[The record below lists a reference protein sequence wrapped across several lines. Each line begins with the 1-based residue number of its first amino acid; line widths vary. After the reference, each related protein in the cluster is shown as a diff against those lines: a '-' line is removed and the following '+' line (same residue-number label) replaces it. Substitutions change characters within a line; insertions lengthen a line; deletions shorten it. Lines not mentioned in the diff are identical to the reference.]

1 MNLSGRAVLVTGGS
15 AGIGLACVRR
25 MLDEGAQ
32 VHIVDLQTTDD
43 RDVLDAITAGRVIFT
58 KLDLGDKSSA
68 AEAVQRT
75 FEKWGRL
82 DVLINNAAYT
92 AHRGGALL
100 ETTDEEWERQMDVT
114 LRGTFGMCRAAVP
127 LMIEQ
132 GGGSIVNVA
141 SICALR
147 PFANT
152 LAYCTAK
159 AAILQ
164 LTRSIAID
172 YGRYGIRCNAVC
184 PGAIDTPAFSSIR
197 SQPFELADREA
208 RTALGRIGKPEEVAA
223 AVYFLASDE
232 AAYITG
238 TSLTVDGGWDAS
250 QWSDRVGPRGAETPK
265 RNG

>member
-1 MNLSGRAVLVTGGS
+1 MNLPGGRAVLLTGGS

-25 MLDEGAQ
+25 MLREGAQ
-32 VHIVDLQTTDD
+32 VHIVDLHATAD
-43 RDVLDAITAGRVIFT
+43 REVLDAIADGRVIST
-58 KLDLGDKSSA
+58 EADLGDKSTP

-75 FEKWGRL
+75 LTKWGRL

-92 AHRGGALL
+92 THRGGALL
-100 ETTDEEWERQMDVT
+100 ETTDEEWQRQMDVT
-114 LRGTFGMCRAAVP
+114 LGGSFGMCRAVVP
-127 LMIEQ
+127 PMLEQ
-132 GGGSIVNVA
+132 GKGSIVNVA
-141 SICALR
+141 SIGGLR

-172 YGRYGIRCNAVC
+172 YGRSGIRCNAVC

-208 RTALGRIGKPEEVAA
+208 RTALGRIGTPEEVAA

-238 TSLTVDGGWDAS
+238 ATLTVDGGWDAS
-250 QWSDRVGPRGAETPK
+250 QWNDQLGPRSGEKT
-265 RNG
+265 

>member
-1 MNLSGRAVLVTGGS
+1 MNLSGRVVLLTGGT

-25 MLDEGAQ
+25 MLSDGAQ
-32 VHIVDLQTTDD
+32 IHVVDLHATAD
-43 RDVLDAITAGRVIFT
+43 REVLDALAAGRVIFT
-58 KLDLGDKSSA
+58 EADLGDTSTP
-68 AEAVQRT
+68 AEMVQRT
-75 FEKWGRL
+75 LTRWGRL
-82 DVLINNAAYT
+82 DVLVNNAAYT

-100 ETTDEEWERQMDVT
+100 DTTDQEWQRQMDVT

-127 LMIEQ
+127 AMLE
-132 GGGSIVNVA
+132 GGKGSIVNVS
-141 SICALR
+141 SIGGVR

-172 YGRYGIRCNAVC
+172 YGRNGIRCNAVC
-184 PGAIDTPAFSSIR
+184 PGAIDTPAFSTIR
-197 SQPFELADREA
+197 SQPLELADREA
-208 RTALGRIGKPEEVAA
+208 RTALGRIGTPEEVAA

-238 TSLTVDGGWDAS
+238 ITLTVDGGWDAS
-250 QWSDRVGPRGAETPK
+250 QWNEHLGPRSGDRP
-265 RNG
+265 

>member
-1 MNLSGRAVLVTGGS
+1 MNLPGRVVLLTGGS

-25 MLDEGAQ
+25 MLSEGAQ
-32 VHIVDLQTTDD
+32 IHIVDLHTTAD
-43 RDVLDAITAGRVIFT
+43 RDVVDAMADGRAIST
-58 KLDLGDKSSA
+58 EADLGDQSTPAK
-68 AEAVQRT
+68 AVQRT
-75 FEKWGRL
+75 LAKWGRL

-92 AHRGGALL
+92 THRGGALL
-100 ETTDEEWERQMDVT
+100 ETTDEEWQRQMDVT
-114 LRGTFGMCRAAVP
+114 LRGSFGMCRAVVP
-127 LMIEQ
+127 QMLEQ
-132 GGGSIVNVA
+132 GRGSIVNVA
-141 SICALR
+141 SIGALR

-172 YGRYGIRCNAVC
+172 YGRSGIRCNAVC
-184 PGAIDTPAFSSIR
+184 PGAIDTPAFSTIR

-208 RTALGRIGKPEEVAA
+208 RTALGRIGSPEEVAA

-238 TSLTVDGGWDAS
+238 TTLTVDGGWDAS
-250 QWSDRVGPRGAETPK
+250 QWSDQLGPRSGERA
-265 RNG
+265 

>member
-1 MNLSGRAVLVTGGS
+1 MRSLAGKIALLTGGS

-25 MLDEGAQ
+25 MMHEGAQ
-32 VHIVDLQTTDD
+32 VHVVDLHATAD
-43 RDVLDAITAGRVIFT
+43 RDVLEA
-58 KLDLGDKSSA
+58 L

-75 FEKWGRL
+75 LRQWGRL

-92 AHRGGALL
+92 AHQGGALL
-100 ETTDEEWERQMDVT
+100 ETTDDEWQRQMDVT
-114 LRGTFGMCRAAVP
+114 LRGTFAMCRAAMP
-127 LMIEQ
+127 PMLEQ
-132 GGGSIVNVA
+132 GKGSIVNVA
-141 SICALR
+141 SIGALR

-172 YGRYGIRCNAVC
+172 YGRRGIRCNAVC
-184 PGAIDTPAFSSIR
+184 PGAIDTPAFSGIR
-197 SQPFELADREA
+197 SRPLELADREA
-208 RTALGRIGKPEEVAA
+208 RTALGRIGKSEEVAA

-238 TSLTVDGGWDAS
+238 TTLTVDGGWDAS
-250 QWSDRVGPRGAETPK
+250 QWSNELGPRGGERA
-265 RNG
+265 

>member
-1 MNLSGRAVLVTGGS
+1 MNLPGIVVLLTGGAS
-15 AGIGLACVRR
+15 GIGLACVRR
-25 MLDEGAQ
+25 MLSEGAQ
-32 VHIVDLQTTDD
+32 VHIVDLHATADSV
-43 RDVLDAITAGRVIFT
+43 VLNAMAEGRAISTEA
-58 KLDLGDKSSA
+58 DLGDTSKP
-68 AEAVQRT
+68 AEAVERT
-75 FEKWGRL
+75 LTKWGRV

-92 AHRGGALL
+92 THRGGALL
-100 ETTDEEWERQMDVT
+100 ETTDEEWQRQMDVT
-114 LRGTFGMCRAAVP
+114 LRGSFQMCRAAVP
-127 LMIEQ
+127 AMIEQ
-132 GGGSIVNVA
+132 GKGAIVNVA

-172 YGRYGIRCNAVC
+172 YGRSGIRCNAVC
-184 PGAIDTPAFSSIR
+184 PGAIDTPAFSTIR
-197 SQPFELADREA
+197 SQPRELADREA
-208 RTALGRIGKPEEVAA
+208 RTALGRIGTCEEVAA

-250 QWSDRVGPRGAETPK
+250 QWNDQLGPRSGEKA
-265 RNG
+265 